1 MQEMKRPDTVLEA
14 PRRAFV
20 STLGSSKDFNMTFT
34 ITSAKG
40 LATFTGAGILFAATN
55 ANILQT
61 GGWQSSHALLVASLS
76 LGVFAGARVI
86 GLGAG
91 RMALVII
98 AALAAGETYNFF
110 ATGERTVIE
119 RETGAAPL
127 RDALA
132 RHNAAVQKLA
142 ALEQVEPISARL
154 KIAREAKT
162 NADDAVTKE
171 ASDGC
176 KSECRRK
183 QGLADKA
190 QAELVA
196 AVAEAEQTHEG
207 EIKAAKADVSAN
219 PVPASATPLA
229 DRTGLPAWA
238 LDLIMAGLLSFGS
251 NGLAGVLIAYGAAS
265 EEEGS
270 ADKAQPDFDAES
282 LQHLVRFFRPDRD
295 NGSGRSGD
303 RPGPKAGPTGPTG
316 LSKEQALADILDR
329 LGQGMTIPSQDAL
342 ASDWGRPKQTV
353 SDWLKEW
360 RRIGIIPPPIRTGR
374 YKATVAG

>member
-1 MQEMKRPDTVLEA
+1 
-14 PRRAFV
+14 
-20 STLGSSKDFNMTFT
+20 MTFH

-40 LATFTGAGILFAATN
+40 LATLTGAGILFAATN

-61 GGWQSSHALLVASLS
+61 GGWQTSHAILVASLS

-86 GLGAG
+86 GQGAG
-91 RMALVII
+91 QMALVII

-110 ATGERTVIE
+110 ATGERTVVE
-119 RETGAAPL
+119 REAGAAPL

-132 RHNAAVQKLA
+132 KHTAAVVKLA
-142 ALEQVEPISARL
+142 ALEQAEPTSARL
-154 KIAREAKT
+154 NIARQAKAD
-162 NADDAVTKE
+162 ADDAVTKE

-196 AVAEAEQTHEG
+196 AVAEAEQMHQAGVE
-207 EIKAAKADVSAN
+207 AARDAVEAN
-219 PVPASATPLA
+219 PLPASATPLA
-229 DRTGLPAWA
+229 DRIGWAPWA
-238 LDLIMAGLLSFGS
+238 LDLFMAALLSFGS
-251 NGLAGVLIAYGAAS
+251 NGLAGVLIAFGAAS
-265 EEEGS
+265 DEEKGS
-270 ADKAQPDFDAES
+270 TDRAQTDFNPEN
-282 LQHLVRFFRPDRD
+282 LHHLIRFFRPDQD
-295 NGSGRSGD
+295 NGNGGSGFSPSPK
-303 RPGPKAGPTGPTG
+303 PGPIGPTG
-316 LSKEQALADILDR
+316 LSKEQALADLLDR
-329 LGQGMTIPSQDAL
+329 LGQGLTIPSQDTL

-374 YKATVAG
+374 FKATVGGRCKATIAI